1 MQSTGVTFL
10 TILDR
15 FMCGTLHV
23 YKSLASL
30 FIPVHV
36 LCHTPAHTPSQ
47 SVLSGKQCEL
57 DECVGRV
64 RELEGL
70 LRVAQRQTDKATI
83 LNMKK
88 VESHSTFCLV

>member
-15 FMCGTLHV
+15 FMYGTLHV
-23 YKSLASL
+23 YKFL
-30 FIPVHV
+30 
-36 LCHTPAHTPSQ
+36 LCLCLYPYIVYMYCVTHPHSQ
-47 SVLSGKQCEL
+47 CCRVSSVSWMS
-57 DECVGRV
+57 V

-88 VESHSTFCLV
+88 VESHSTFA